1 MPDDINQEVLRGLK
15 SMNERIEKLESGKG
29 LSAPMKILALILGFM
44 IIGPLAVSLIGLLF
58 N

>member
-15 SMNERIEKLESGKG
+15 SMNERIEKLEREKG

-44 IIGPLAVSLIGLLF
+44 IIGPLAVSFIGLLF